1 MQKSKKNPTVWLVKL
16 SARRKI
22 NKRYGTFKSKNIFFS
37 IWTYKCILFMNAHAL
52 YCFSQNQ
59 RSSNTTLW
67 KFYAII
73 KLNTTCQCIIF
84 ERVCIFLVTV
94 LLFTLKNPPTSST
107 SKYNSN
113 TIADL
118 VYNMHNESTVA
129 LTISNLLYTYA

>member
-1 MQKSKKNPTVWLVKL
+1 MQKFKKNPPVWLVKV

-22 NKRYGTFKSKNIFFS
+22 KKPYGTFKSKNIFFS
-37 IWTYKCILFMNAHAL
+37 IWTYKCTLFMNAYAF

-67 KFYAII
+67 KFYAIRHA
-73 KLNTTCQCIIF
+73 NAIIF
-84 ERVCIFLVTV
+84 ERVCIFIVTV

-118 VYNMHNESTVA
+118 VYNYMYNESTVA
-129 LTISNLLYTYA
+129 LTILNMLYTYA